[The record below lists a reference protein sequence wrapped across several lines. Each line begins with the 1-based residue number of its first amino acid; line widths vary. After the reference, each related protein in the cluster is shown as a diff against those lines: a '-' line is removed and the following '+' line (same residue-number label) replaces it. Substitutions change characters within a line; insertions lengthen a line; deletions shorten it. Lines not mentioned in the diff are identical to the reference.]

1 MSTASQKSKTRTR
14 LSSCHVIRHELQHVS
29 INVLKCKATNDLCQT
44 CGFKKNL
51 TLTILNCKSLEKH
64 KSQPVLLT
72 VFRFSITFH
81 AALPPDW
88 RFKKK
93 RREKRKADGFKHSI
107 SPHGSLTRRSRTPQV
122 CLNSMIGCVDKLT
135 NYIYTFSGINIFIHA
150 LMHRVAQSE
159 CKKKKRERECWGSEG
174 QRVGEG
180 EKGEGRGADTR
191 RADFSQISLHLCDK
205 KGNNSFRWGNLQR
218 DTFHLPLHCVRQITG
233 NTEEKER
240 EASLARMWADVLKC
254 TQHSL
259 FQMYKIRLNI
269 NTFRLEEKKLKFIPT
284 LV

>member
-1 MSTASQKSKTRTR
+1 M
-14 LSSCHVIRHELQHVS
+14 
-29 INVLKCKATNDLCQT
+29 NV
-44 CGFKKNL
+44 KKN
-51 TLTILNCKSLEKH
+51 
-64 KSQPVLLT
+64 
-72 VFRFSITFH
+72 
-81 AALPPDW
+81 
-88 RFKKK
+88 
-93 RREKRKADGFKHSI
+93 
-107 SPHGSLTRRSRTPQV
+107 
-122 CLNSMIGCVDKLT
+122 
-135 NYIYTFSGINIFIHA
+135 
-150 LMHRVAQSE
+150 
-159 CKKKKRERECWGSEG
+159 RERECWGSKG

-254 TQHSL
+254 TQHRL

-269 NTFRLEEKKLKFIPT
+269 NTFILEEKKLKFIPT
-284 LV
+284 LVLTFWINFIYHCNNSAGACFDDTDAETNWQEAFWHTCYRANTARGCGGVQENLSVTASSRAWSLLSSCVLTRTIPVGLHVLACCLAASPSLRFYPIEFQYFAKVLGMFDSLILSQFTFLAAIIWPSKHHLENSIIYTIT

>member
-1 MSTASQKSKTRTR
+1 M
-14 LSSCHVIRHELQHVS
+14 
-29 INVLKCKATNDLCQT
+29 NV
-44 CGFKKNL
+44 KKN
-51 TLTILNCKSLEKH
+51 
-64 KSQPVLLT
+64 
-72 VFRFSITFH
+72 
-81 AALPPDW
+81 
-88 RFKKK
+88 
-93 RREKRKADGFKHSI
+93 
-107 SPHGSLTRRSRTPQV
+107 
-122 CLNSMIGCVDKLT
+122 
-135 NYIYTFSGINIFIHA
+135 
-150 LMHRVAQSE
+150 
-159 CKKKKRERECWGSEG
+159 RERECWGSKG

-254 TQHSL
+254 TQHRL

-269 NTFRLEEKKLKFIPT
+269 NTFILEEKKLKFIPT
-284 LV
+284 LVLTFWINFIYHCNNFAGACFDDTDAETNWQVAEFGSILTYMLQSKHSPRLWRCAGKPLCDCKFTGLIPAIVMCAHQDHTSGFTCFSLLLSCQPKFKILSHWISVFCKGFRHVW